1 MDEKLNI
8 EKITKLFS
16 KLYNPKIDVEF
27 TDDEIDKINS
37 AIHNNDASS
46 VVHVFESKAY
56 MQQDVLKEMINSKVE
71 DLWQFIMTL
80 SYEKWE
86 QGMSRSQ
93 YLEQL
98 TEYEKIAIQFGN
110 FNFQVENGGLL
121 QWHDNNYSEDYQELY
136 DFLTK
141 SDFKYKDKFIS
152 ILENFDY
159 IRNAIEKLDINSDWY
174 DQDCETRWNQ
184 LDFYDKQYYSIS
196 ESWKDYFE
204 NYLMEKIPDE
214 YISIISQLDINK
226 TSI

>member
-93 YLEQL
+93 YLEHL
-98 TEYEKIAIQFGN
+98 TE
-110 FNFQVENGGLL
+110 
-121 QWHDNNYSEDYQELY
+121 
-136 DFLTK
+136 
-141 SDFKYKDKFIS
+141 
-152 ILENFDY
+152 
-159 IRNAIEKLDINSDWY
+159 
-174 DQDCETRWNQ
+174 
-184 LDFYDKQYYSIS
+184 
-196 ESWKDYFE
+196 
-204 NYLMEKIPDE
+204 
-214 YISIISQLDINK
+214 
-226 TSI
+226 